1 MNTTTLSSVIDKAI
15 TLKEGGVIVIPCSSY
30 EDMEGTRIKLYK
42 LRNQL
47 AKKHSS
53 LARTIDITRKV
64 REGKWTIYVS
74 KEIALLGVLVI
85 ENGEAKPFVL
95 EDEERREKLME
106 EDRVETEVETEAK
119 TEQNQERD
127 FDEVAAEI
135 EASQNLTEGEREELI
150 K

>member
-15 TLKEGGVIVIPCSSY
+15 QLKEGGVIVIPCTSY
-30 EDMEGTRIKLYK
+30 EDMEGIRIKLYK

-53 LARTIDITRKV
+53 LARTIDITRKA
-64 REGKWTIYVS
+64 RKGKWTIYVS
-74 KEIALLGVLVI
+74 KEKALLGVLII
-85 ENGEAKPFVL
+85 EDGEAKPFIL

-106 EDRVETEVETEAK
+106 EDGIETEI
-119 TEQNQERD
+119 EQSQVLEKD
-127 FDEVAAEI
+127 FDDVAAEI
-135 EASQNLTEGEREELI
+135 EASQNLTEGEEQELT